1 VDVSIVSPA
10 LEAEGTGGKG
20 STSPDSSA
28 DAEAV
33 ESLVLVLLLHPIA
46 KTAREK
52 MSRYFFIVVFLL
64 LLIKIIVASC
74 KEIN

>member
-10 LEAEGTGGKG
+10 LEPEGTGGNG

-28 DAEAV
+28 DADAV

-46 KTAREK
+46 NTARDK
-52 MSRYFFIVVFLL
+52 MIRYFFIVVFLKL
-64 LLIKIIVASC
+64 V
-74 KEIN
+74 N